1 MHSFVIFQLISA
13 GSRVSILVIGR
24 GGEGWVPLLKP
35 ELNPSPQMGC
45 VAWSGLD
52 QPHSTSLQGSLQGS
66 LLLGSVFL
74 KTSARL
80 QTKTLT
86 VFMRM
91 WLPSCSCEPAGAFAE
106 AVRFQAHLSG
116 WCMPSYRWFPAQQ
129 LVLFHC
135 LPWVFTPSVQH
146 TGTFPCCFWP
156 FIFHPSGQILKHQV
170 SQHLA
175 WGYHSPYIQSSLE

>member
-13 GSRVSILVIGR
+13 GSRVSILVTGR
-24 GGEGWVPLLKP
+24 GGEGWVLLLKP
-35 ELNPSPQMGC
+35 ELNPSPRMGC

-52 QPHSTSLQGSLQGS
+52 QPCSTSLQGSLQGS

-74 KTSARL
+74 KTSGRV
-80 QTKTLT
+80 QNRTLA
-86 VFMRM
+86 VF
-91 WLPSCSCEPAGAFAE
+91 SCSCEPAGAFAE
-106 AVRFQAHLSG
+106 AVRFQVHLSG

-129 LVLFHC
+129 LVLFHR
-135 LPWVFTPSVQH
+135 LPWVFTPSMQH

-175 WGYHSPYIQSSLE
+175 WGYLSSYIQSSLE